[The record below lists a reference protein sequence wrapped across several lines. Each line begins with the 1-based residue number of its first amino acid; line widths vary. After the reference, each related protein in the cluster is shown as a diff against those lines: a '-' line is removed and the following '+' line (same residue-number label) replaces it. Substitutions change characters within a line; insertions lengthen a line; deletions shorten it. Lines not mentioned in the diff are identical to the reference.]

1 MKLEHIGILPNL
13 KKPEIKRTLEKIISM
28 IPERIE
34 IFVLEETARFTQDQ
48 RLKPVENF
56 DGCDV
61 VIALGGDG
69 TLPAAARLVEK
80 AQIPVLGIKLK
91 SLGFLTEDDPVRAID
106 ELLKGEYSI
115 QDRMRIRADVI
126 RDGRKIESFTALNDV
141 VVHATGVSRVLQL
154 RTRIKGFTFGE
165 YLADGV
171 IVSTPTG
178 STAYSLA
185 AGGPIVN
192 PLTTDC
198 IIVTPLCPHS
208 LSVRPLVINSGEEL
222 SVEVVED
229 GERSLITIDGQKG
242 CPIMVNDIIEFKR
255 SELVTRLIVN
265 RDYNFYD
272 LVRNKLRWGGV
283 LRKR

>member
-1 MKLEHIGILPNL
+1 MKLKRIGILPNL
-13 KKPEIKRTLEKIISM
+13 KKPEIKGTLEKIISM
-28 IPERIE
+28 IPEVVE
-34 IFVLEETARFTQDQ
+34 IVVLEETARFKRDK
-48 RLKPVENF
+48 RLKTVENF

-69 TLPAAARLVEK
+69 TLLAAARLVEQ

-91 SLGFLTEDDPVRAID
+91 SLGFLTEDDPERAID

-115 QDRMRIRADVI
+115 QERMRIRADVI

-154 RTRIKGFTFGE
+154 RTRIKDFTFGE

-198 IIVTPLCPHS
+198 IIITPLCPHS
-208 LSVRPLVINSGEEL
+208 LSVRPLVISSGEAL

-242 CPIMVNDIIEFKR
+242 CPVMVRDVIEFKR

-265 RDYNFYD
+265 KDYNFYD

-283 LRKR
+283 LRRR